1 MANSSNQPE
10 VADSYNRWAA
20 TYDADHNRT
29 RDMAAVVLRQANLVS
44 ADQRI
49 LEIGCGT
56 GRNTQWLAEHSGNI
70 VAVDFS
76 EEMLRVARS
85 RIQSPSVRF
94 VQHDIRSAW
103 PVDDDSCEVIIAM
116 LVLEHIEFLEP
127 IFAEAARI
135 LRPGGELF
143 FCELHPTRQMSGRQ
157 AEFVSGDTGEP
168 ERITAFLHD
177 ISEYLNT
184 GLQTGFELVHL
195 GEWRDAET
203 NKSEL
208 PRLLSV
214 RMRLAHGRRI

>member
-1 MANSSNQPE
+1 MPNSSNQPE
-10 VADSYNRWAA
+10 VAAAYNRWAA

-29 RDMAAVVLRQANLVS
+29 RDMAAIVLRQSNLVS
-44 ADQRI
+44 AVPNI

-56 GRNTQWLAEHSGNI
+56 GRNTQWLAERCGNVI
-70 VAVDFS
+70 AVDFS

-85 RIQSPSVRF
+85 RVQSPSVRF

-103 PVDDDSCEVIIAM
+103 PVEDDSCEVVIAM
-116 LVLEHIEFLEP
+116 LVLEHIEFLDP
-127 IFAEAARI
+127 IFAEASRV
-135 LRPGGELF
+135 LRSGGELF

-157 AEFVSGDTGEP
+157 AEFVSGETGEA

-177 ISEYLNT
+177 ISDYLNT

-195 GEWRDAET
+195 GEWRDDET

-214 RMRLAHGRRI
+214 HMRLAHLHA

>member
-1 MANSSNQPE
+1 MANSSTQPE

-44 ADQRI
+44 SDKTI

-56 GRNTQWLAEHSGNI
+56 GRNTHWLAERCGNI
-70 VAVDFS
+70 VAMDFS

-103 PVDDDSCEVIIAM
+103 PVENDSCEVVIAM
-116 LVLEHIEFLEP
+116 LVLEHIEFLGP
-127 IFAEAARI
+127 IFAEAARV

-177 ISEYLNT
+177 ISDYLNT
-184 GLQTGFELVHL
+184 GLHAGFELVNL
-195 GEWRDAET
+195 GEWRDAGA
-203 NKSEL
+203 NNSEL

-214 RMRLAHGRRI
+214 RMRLAQLHA

>member
-1 MANSSNQPE
+1 MTNSSNQPE
-10 VADSYNRWAA
+10 VADAYNRWAA

-44 ADQRI
+44 SDKTI

-56 GRNTQWLAEHSGNI
+56 GRNTHWLAERCGNI

-85 RIQSPSVRF
+85 RVQSPSVRF
-94 VQHDIRSAW
+94 VQQDIRSAW
-103 PVDDDSCEVIIAM
+103 PVDDDSCGVIIAM

-127 IFAEAARI
+127 IFAEAARV
-135 LRPGGELF
+135 LRPRGELF

-157 AEFVSGDTGEP
+157 AEFVSGETGEP

-184 GLQTGFELVHL
+184 GLHAGFELVNL
-195 GEWRDAET
+195 GEWRDAGA
-203 NKSEL
+203 NNSEL

-214 RMRLAHGRRI
+214 RMRLAQLHA

>member
-1 MANSSNQPE
+1 MANSSTQPE
-10 VADSYNRWAA
+10 VADSYHRWAA

-44 ADQRI
+44 SDKTI

-56 GRNTQWLAEHSGNI
+56 GRNTHWLAERCGNI
-70 VAVDFS
+70 VAMDFS

-85 RIQSPSVRF
+85 RVQAPSVRF
-94 VQHDIRSAW
+94 LQHDIRSAW
-103 PVDDDSCEVIIAM
+103 PVENDSCEVVIAM

-127 IFAEAARI
+127 IFAEAARV

-143 FCELHPTRQMSGRQ
+143 FCELHPTRQMSGGQ
-157 AEFVSGDTGEP
+157 AEFVSGETGEP

-177 ISEYLNT
+177 ISDYLNT
-184 GLQTGFELVHL
+184 GLHAGFELVNL
-195 GEWRDAET
+195 GEWRDAGA
-203 NKSEL
+203 NNGEL

-214 RMRLAHGRRI
+214 RLRLAQLHA